1 MLIET
6 TLLFKT
12 MLILS
17 SQLGLVLLGCFY
29 FIKGA
34 HYAYENN
41 TTLFGFKFRG
51 SVNMKNQLDLVPYV
65 DTFPREMVIND
76 ENGEQLKLKLAKNS
90 DEIIKYLKEGYYQ
103 SRPTSG
109 FFNGLGILWMITLGL
124 TTLFA
129 STGIATM
136 TGVILFTIQSLLM
149 GPLLGFIM
157 LDMDEND
164 GYRALKIVF
173 FVTILTGIIGY
184 GDFISFSES
193 SFLTFFLF
201 FGLLGLII
209 FNISRAFITMS
220 RKKVRA
226 SAIFGAFLFSIF
238 LLYDFNL
245 VRKRQDMIDGNTW
258 ENAFELAFAIYLD
271 IINLLLEILEA
282 MGNS

>member
-1 MLIET
+1 MLLET
-6 TLLFKT
+6 TLIFKT

-17 SQLGLVLLGCFY
+17 SQIGLVLLGCFY
-29 FIKGA
+29 FIKNA

-41 TTLFGFKFRG
+41 TTLFGLKFRG

-65 DTFPREMVIND
+65 DTFPRKMVMDD
-76 ENGEQLKLKLAKNS
+76 ENGSPSKMKLAENS

-103 SRPTSG
+103 EKSRPV
-109 FFNGLGILWMITLGL
+109 FNGLVTLWMITLGL
-124 TTLFA
+124 TLFFA
-129 STGIATM
+129 ATGIATLI
-136 TGVILFTIQSLLM
+136 GVILFTIQSLLM

-157 LDMDEND
+157 LEMDEND

-193 SFLTFFLF
+193 GFLTFFLF

-220 RKKVRA
+220 RKSVRA
-226 SAIFGAFLFSIF
+226 SAIFGAVLFSIF

>member
-1 MLIET
+1 MLLET
-6 TLLFKT
+6 TLIFKT

-17 SQLGLVLLGCFY
+17 SQIGLVLLGCFY
-29 FIKGA
+29 FIKNA

-41 TTLFGFKFRG
+41 TTLFGLKFRG

-65 DTFPREMVIND
+65 DTFPRKMVMDD
-76 ENGEQLKLKLAKNS
+76 ENGSPSKMKLAENS

-103 SRPTSG
+103 EKSRPV
-109 FFNGLGILWMITLGL
+109 FNGLVTLWMITLGL
-124 TTLFA
+124 TLFFA
-129 STGIATM
+129 ATGIATLI
-136 TGVILFTIQSLLM
+136 GVFLFTIQSILM

-157 LDMDEND
+157 LEMDEND

-193 SFLTFFLF
+193 GFLTFFLF

-220 RKKVRA
+220 RESVRA
-226 SAIFGAFLFSIF
+226 SAIFGAVLFSIF

-245 VRKRQDMIDGNTW
+245 VRKREGMIDGNTW

>member
-1 MLIET
+1 MLLET
-6 TLLFKT
+6 TLIFKT

-17 SQLGLVLLGCFY
+17 SQIGLVLLGCFY
-29 FIKGA
+29 FIKNA

-41 TTLFGFKFRG
+41 TTLFGLKFRG

-65 DTFPREMVIND
+65 DTFPRKMVMDD
-76 ENGEQLKLKLAKNS
+76 ENGSPSKMKLAENS

-103 SRPTSG
+103 EKSRPV
-109 FFNGLGILWMITLGL
+109 FNGLVTLWMITLGL
-124 TTLFA
+124 TLFFA
-129 STGIATM
+129 ATGIATLI
-136 TGVILFTIQSLLM
+136 GVILFTIQSLLM

-157 LDMDEND
+157 LEMDEND

-193 SFLTFFLF
+193 GFLTFFLF

-220 RKKVRA
+220 RKSVRA
-226 SAIFGAFLFSIF
+226 SAIFGAVLFSIF

-245 VRKRQDMIDGNTW
+245 VRKREGMIDGNTW

>member
-1 MLIET
+1 
-6 TLLFKT
+6 
-12 MLILS
+12 
-17 SQLGLVLLGCFY
+17 
-29 FIKGA
+29 
-34 HYAYENN
+34 
-41 TTLFGFKFRG
+41 
-51 SVNMKNQLDLVPYV
+51 MKNQLDLVPYV
-65 DTFPREMVIND
+65 DTFPRKMVMDD
-76 ENGEQLKLKLAKNS
+76 ENGSPSKMKLAENS

-103 SRPTSG
+103 EKSRPV
-109 FFNGLGILWMITLGL
+109 FNGLVTLWMITLGL
-124 TTLFA
+124 TLFFA
-129 STGIATM
+129 ATGIATLI
-136 TGVILFTIQSLLM
+136 GVILFTIQSLLM

-157 LDMDEND
+157 LEMDEND

-193 SFLTFFLF
+193 GFLTFFLF

-220 RKKVRA
+220 RKSVRA
-226 SAIFGAFLFSIF
+226 SAIFGAVLFSIF

>member
-1 MLIET
+1 
-6 TLLFKT
+6 
-12 MLILS
+12 
-17 SQLGLVLLGCFY
+17 
-29 FIKGA
+29 
-34 HYAYENN
+34 
-41 TTLFGFKFRG
+41 
-51 SVNMKNQLDLVPYV
+51 
-65 DTFPREMVIND
+65 
-76 ENGEQLKLKLAKNS
+76 
-90 DEIIKYLKEGYYQ
+90 
-103 SRPTSG
+103 
-109 FFNGLGILWMITLGL
+109 
-124 TTLFA
+124 
-129 STGIATM
+129 M
-136 TGVILFTIQSLLM
+136 TGVILFTIQSILM

-220 RKKVRA
+220 RKNVRA

-245 VRKRQDMIDGNTW
+245 VRKREGMIDGNTW

>member
-1 MLIET
+1 MLLET
-6 TLLFKT
+6 TLIFKT

-29 FIKGA
+29 FIKNA

-41 TTLFGFKFRG
+41 TTFFGFRFRG

-65 DTFPREMVIND
+65 DTFPREMERYDVYSDSSEKIS
-76 ENGEQLKLKLAKNS
+76 AKNS
-90 DEIIKYLKEGYYQ
+90 DEIIKYLKEGYSQ
-103 SRPTSG
+103 IRPTPG
-109 FFNGLGILWMITLGL
+109 GFNGLVILWMITLGL

-129 STGIATM
+129 TTGIATV
-136 TGVILFTIQSLLM
+136 TGMILFTIQSLLM

-209 FNISRAFITMS
+209 FNLSRAFITMS
-220 RKKVRA
+220 RKTVRA

>member
-1 MLIET
+1 
-6 TLLFKT
+6 

-103 SRPTSG
+103 SKPTSG
-109 FFNGLGILWMITLGL
+109 VFNGIGILWMITLGL

>member
-1 MLIET
+1 MLLET
-6 TLLFKT
+6 TLIFKT

-17 SQLGLVLLGCFY
+17 SQIGLVLLGCFY
-29 FIKGA
+29 FIKNA

-41 TTLFGFKFRG
+41 TTLFGLKFRG

-65 DTFPREMVIND
+65 DTFPRKMVMDD
-76 ENGEQLKLKLAKNS
+76 ENGSPSKMKLAENS

-103 SRPTSG
+103 EKSRPV
-109 FFNGLGILWMITLGL
+109 FNGLVTLWMITLGL
-124 TTLFA
+124 TLFFA
-129 STGIATM
+129 ATGIATLI
-136 TGVILFTIQSLLM
+136 GVILFTIQSLLM

-157 LDMDEND
+157 LEMDEND

-193 SFLTFFLF
+193 GFLTFFLF

-220 RKKVRA
+220 RESVRA
-226 SAIFGAFLFSIF
+226 SAIFGAVLFSIF

-245 VRKRQDMIDGNTW
+245 VRKREGMIDGNTW

>member
-1 MLIET
+1 MLLET
-6 TLLFKT
+6 TLIFKT

-17 SQLGLVLLGCFY
+17 SQIGLVLLGCFY
-29 FIKGA
+29 FIKNA

-41 TTLFGFKFRG
+41 TTLFGLKFRG

-65 DTFPREMVIND
+65 DTFPRKMVMDD
-76 ENGEQLKLKLAKNS
+76 ENGSPSKMKLAENS

-103 SRPTSG
+103 EKSRPV
-109 FFNGLGILWMITLGL
+109 FNGLVTLWMITLGL
-124 TTLFA
+124 TLFFA
-129 STGIATM
+129 ATGIATLI
-136 TGVILFTIQSLLM
+136 GVFLFTIQSILM

-157 LDMDEND
+157 LEMDEND

-193 SFLTFFLF
+193 GFLTFFLF

-220 RKKVRA
+220 RKSVRA
-226 SAIFGAFLFSIF
+226 SAIFGAVLFSIF

-245 VRKRQDMIDGNTW
+245 VRKREGMIDGNTW

>member
-1 MLIET
+1 MLLET
-6 TLLFKT
+6 TLIFKT
-12 MLILS
+12 MFILS

-29 FIKGA
+29 FIKNA

-41 TTLFGFKFRG
+41 TTFFGFRFRG

-65 DTFPREMVIND
+65 DTFPRKMVMDD
-76 ENGEQLKLKLAKNS
+76 ENGSPSKMKLAENS

-103 SRPTSG
+103 ERSTPV
-109 FFNGLGILWMITLGL
+109 FNGLVTLWMITLGL
-124 TTLFA
+124 TLFFA
-129 STGIATM
+129 ATGIATLI
-136 TGVILFTIQSLLM
+136 GVILFTIQSLLM

-157 LDMDEND
+157 LEMDEND

-193 SFLTFFLF
+193 GFLTFFLF

-220 RKKVRA
+220 RKSVRA
-226 SAIFGAFLFSIF
+226 SAIFGAVLFSIF

>member
-1 MLIET
+1 MLLET
-6 TLLFKT
+6 TLIFKT

-17 SQLGLVLLGCFY
+17 SQIGLVLLGCFY
-29 FIKGA
+29 FIKNA

-41 TTLFGFKFRG
+41 TTLFGFRFRG

-65 DTFPREMVIND
+65 DTFPRKMVMDD
-76 ENGEQLKLKLAKNS
+76 ENGSPSKMKLAENS

-103 SRPTSG
+103 EKSRPV
-109 FFNGLGILWMITLGL
+109 FNGLVTLWMITLGL
-124 TTLFA
+124 TLFFA
-129 STGIATM
+129 ATGIATLI
-136 TGVILFTIQSLLM
+136 GVILFTIQSLLM

-157 LDMDEND
+157 LEMDEND

-193 SFLTFFLF
+193 GFLTFFLF

-220 RKKVRA
+220 RKSVRA
-226 SAIFGAFLFSIF
+226 SAIFGAVLFSIF

-245 VRKRQDMIDGNTW
+245 VRKREGMIDGNTW

>member
-1 MLIET
+1 MLLET
-6 TLLFKT
+6 TLIFKT

-17 SQLGLVLLGCFY
+17 SQIGLVLLGCFY
-29 FIKGA
+29 FIKNA

-41 TTLFGFKFRG
+41 TTLFGLKFRG

-65 DTFPREMVIND
+65 DTFPRKMVMDD
-76 ENGEQLKLKLAKNS
+76 EKGSPSKMKLAENS

-103 SRPTSG
+103 EKSRPV
-109 FFNGLGILWMITLGL
+109 FNGLVTLWMITLGL
-124 TTLFA
+124 TLFFA
-129 STGIATM
+129 ATGIATLI
-136 TGVILFTIQSLLM
+136 GVFLFSIQSILM

-157 LDMDEND
+157 LEMDEND

-193 SFLTFFLF
+193 GFLTFFLF

-220 RKKVRA
+220 RESVRA
-226 SAIFGAFLFSIF
+226 SAIFGAVLFSIF

-245 VRKRQDMIDGNTW
+245 VRKREGMIDGNTW